1 MALPTA
7 TSRLK
12 SFAQREWL
20 LKYQRP
26 FVLKEFV
33 VECMRDLSDDDKA
46 AFRIFCLGYVPVSN
60 MEVNLENDDEI
71 LRWFELYFDLFMTSL
86 AFFFFRFPFFFFFD
100 VRVFPPSFFSPDF
113 VYNFCLFFLSFLI
126 FLYVRLA
133 GVALF
138 CLV

>member
-12 SFAQREWL
+12 SFAQREGL
-20 LKYQRP
+20 LKYQCP

-33 VECMRDLSDDDKA
+33 VECMRDLSHNDKA

-71 LRWFELYFDLFMTSL
+71 LRWFELYF
-86 AFFFFRFPFFFFFD
+86 
-100 VRVFPPSFFSPDF
+100 
-113 VYNFCLFFLSFLI
+113 
-126 FLYVRLA
+126 
-133 GVALF
+133 
-138 CLV
+138 

>member
-20 LKYQRP
+20 L
-26 FVLKEFV
+26 
-33 VECMRDLSDDDKA
+33 RDLSDDDKA

-71 LRWFELYFDLFMTSL
+71 LRWFELYF
-86 AFFFFRFPFFFFFD
+86 
-100 VRVFPPSFFSPDF
+100 
-113 VYNFCLFFLSFLI
+113 
-126 FLYVRLA
+126 
-133 GVALF
+133 
-138 CLV
+138 